1 MVDQSLH
8 FVDTPLPGG
17 FQRRSISVPEGAE
30 MPYVADEW
38 KGALVVLKAG
48 EIEVECVRGTRMRF
62 LAGDVLWLAGMPL
75 RSFRSLG
82 PGPALV
88 VAVSRTMEER

>member
-1 MVDQSLH
+1 VDQSLH
-8 FVDTPLPGG
+8 FLETPLPGG
-17 FQRRSISVPEGAE
+17 FRRRTIHVPEGAE
-30 MPYVADEW
+30 LPYAAEEW
-38 KGALVVLKAG
+38 KGALVVLKEG
-48 EIEVECVRGTRMRF
+48 EIEVECTRGTRMRF

-88 VAVSRTMEER
+88 VAISRTMEDE

>member
-1 MVDQSLH
+1 MDHGLH
-8 FVDTPLPGG
+8 FLETPLPGG
-17 FQRRSISVPEGAE
+17 FRRRSITVPEGQE
-30 MPYVADEW
+30 LPYVADEW
-38 KGALVVLKAG
+38 AGALVVLKQG
-48 EIEVECVRGTRMRF
+48 EIEVECPRGSRMRF

-88 VAVSRTMEER
+88 VAVSRTMEDL